1 MLFGGT
7 RSSLSGPADPPEA
20 RVVSSILCKRFS
32 GVGRS
37 RQTLVSELPIFR
49 SVKPCATALAG
60 DAQGG
65 GSPLVGGAGARCVPA
80 LFAGPAACQP
90 AWGEPSRPG
99 LPPEGETGKGAIRFL
114 AAAGEFLPWRLHS
127 LYPHRSPVQGRLN
140 ALAPEHLEVVHC
152 LLPMLDRVP
161 LGAHVPQCQIQ
172 QLYRRI
178 LARE

>member
-1 MLFGGT
+1 MRASAFCWPRSVPAGVGGT
-7 RSSLSGPADPPEA
+7 
-20 RVVSSILCKRFS
+20 
-32 GVGRS
+32 
-37 RQTLVSELPIFR
+37 
-49 SVKPCATALAG
+49 
-60 DAQGG
+60 
-65 GSPLVGGAGARCVPA
+65 
-80 LFAGPAACQP
+80 
-90 AWGEPSRPG
+90 
-99 LPPEGETGKGAIRFL
+99 LPPRLAPGGGKGAIRFL